1 MSTALQTPNEPKPA
15 SPPREKDE
23 DPVSGSHRKLRPLP
37 TPVRILLYFLGW
49 LLIIVGLLGLVLPG
63 IQGILTLALG
73 AAALSLVSEATHRW
87 LRSVLKP
94 WPAGQRRMEQLRAK
108 VHSWLSRD

>member
-1 MSTALQTPNEPKPA
+1 MSTALHTPHEPKPA
-15 SPPREKDE
+15 PPRPEKAE

-37 TPVRILLYFLGW
+37 PPVRILLYFLGW

-73 AAALSLVSEATHRW
+73 AAALSLVSEAAHRW

-94 WPAGQRRMEQLRAK
+94 WPAGQRKMEQLRAK